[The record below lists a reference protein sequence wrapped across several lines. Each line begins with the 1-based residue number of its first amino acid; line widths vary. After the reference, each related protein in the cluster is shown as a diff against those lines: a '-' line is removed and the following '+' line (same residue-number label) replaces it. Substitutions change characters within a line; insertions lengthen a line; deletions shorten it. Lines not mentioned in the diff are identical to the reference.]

1 MVPPKPALPPQVV
14 QITHG
19 SGLPTVSGNAVAGPM
34 RQPRPVRFPFD
45 PASVELGSDEADFVM
60 LVEFGAD
67 FKERAEDPDCAP
79 SAAASLGNLALRIMR
94 EVITL
99 RREILE
105 ARRPPEERKGKRK
118 AASNPN
124 PFTADDDA
132 EPGDEMP

>member
-1 MVPPKPALPPQVV
+1 MPPKPALPPQVV

-19 SGLPTVSGNAVAGPM
+19 SSDPTAIGNAIGGPP
-34 RQPRPVRFPFD
+34 RHHRPVRVPFD

-105 ARRPPEERKGKRK
+105 ARRPPEEGKRRRK
-118 AASNPN
+118 SAPN
-124 PFTADDDA
+124 PFTDDD
-132 EPGDEMP
+132 EPGDELP